1 MARYSGSV
9 CRICRREGMK
19 LFLKGERCYTDKC
32 AFERRG
38 YPPGQHGQ
46 TRGKMSEYALQLRE
60 KQKVRRLYGLGETQF
75 KNLFAKAERKKGITG
90 ETLMSL
96 LERRL
101 DNVLYKSGFSTSRR
115 GVRMM
120 ISHGLFMVDGRKVTI
135 PSYSVSVNETIDVAG
150 KEEDRAKISENLKL
164 TEGRPSP
171 QWMAVDRNA
180 LKATVLRLPVRADIT
195 MPPIEEHLIVGL
207 YSK

>member
-1 MARYSGSV
+1 M
-9 CRICRREGMK
+9 
-19 LFLKGERCYTDKC
+19 
-32 AFERRG
+32 
-38 YPPGQHGQ
+38 
-46 TRGKMSEYALQLRE
+46 
-60 KQKVRRLYGLGETQF
+60 
-75 KNLFAKAERKKGITG
+75 
-90 ETLMSL
+90 
-96 LERRL
+96 
-101 DNVLYKSGFSTSRR
+101 
-115 GVRMM
+115 
-120 ISHGLFMVDGRKVTI
+120 TI

>member
-1 MARYSGSV
+1 VARYSGSV

-115 GVRMM
+115 GARMM
-120 ISHGLFMVDGRKVTI
+120 ISHGLFTVNGRKVTI
-135 PSYSVSVNETIDVAG
+135 PSYSVSVNEAIDVAG

-171 QWMAVDRNA
+171 QWMAIDRNA

-195 MPPIEEHLIVGL
+195 MPPIEERLIVGL